1 MTPPL
6 AAAPPAPLPLLP
18 NDLNGGEALTF
29 DQLRLFLAVVDA
41 GGFSAAARR
50 LRRAQSAVS
59 YGVANLEKQLGTTLF
74 DRSARKPTLTAAGDE
89 LAAEAR
95 AVCARVDRLRARAH
109 GIADGVEP
117 RLAIAV
123 DHMFPLPALVHAL
136 SEFRDRYP
144 TVSLT
149 LHTEA
154 LGAVAELVADGRCS
168 LGIGAEVPKWPA
180 GLERRPIAK
189 VVMVHV
195 AAPDHALAR
204 RRGPL
209 PGHVVR
215 DEVQIVLADR
225 SRLSEDY
232 EIGVYSDRKWR
243 VLDLTAKH
251 ALLRAGLGWGGM
263 PIHVVADDLEHGRL
277 VQIQLEEAG
286 PAALEAHLFALH
298 RGAEPP
304 GPAARWLLARLGD
317 TCDGQPKATPKRGAP
332 RARPRKKVSRSI

>member
-1 MTPPL
+1 MDPPSPRANPKSSL
-6 AAAPPAPLPLLP
+6 ARPASPGATTA
-18 NDLNGGEALTF
+18 GGEALTF

-41 GGFSAAARR
+41 GGFSAAART

-59 YGVANLEKQLGTTLF
+59 YGVANLERQLGTELF
-74 DRSARKPTLTAAGDE
+74 DRSGRKPALTPAGEE

-95 AVCARVDRLRARAH
+95 AVCMQVDRLRARAH
-109 GIADGVEP
+109 GIAHGVEP

-136 SEFRDRYP
+136 REFRDRYP

-154 LGAVAELVADGRCS
+154 LGAVAELVAGGVCS

-180 GLERRPIAK
+180 GLERRPLAK
-189 VVMVHV
+189 VVMVQV
-195 AAPDHALAR
+195 AAPTHPLAL

-209 PGHVVR
+209 SGQLVR
-215 DEVQIVLADR
+215 DQVQIVLADR
-225 SRLSEDY
+225 SRLSADY
-232 EIGVYSDRKWR
+232 EIGVFSDRRWR

-263 PIHVVADDLEHGRL
+263 PIHVVADDLEHERL
-277 VQIQLEEAG
+277 VRLHIEEAG
-286 PAALEAHLFALH
+286 PATLEAYLFALH
-298 RGAEPP
+298 RTAEPP
-304 GPAARWLLARLGD
+304 GPAARWLIERLGT
-317 TCDGQPKATPKRGAP
+317 TCDAAEKKTR
-332 RARPRKKVSRSI
+332 RRDARPARIKGR